1 MRVAVLTNEFPPTI
15 YGGAGVHVDFLVR
28 ELRKLLDVDVH
39 CFGEPRPGATAHVP
53 PAELAGAN
61 PALRTLGIDVEMAAS
76 VHGADVV
83 HSHTWYANF
92 GGHLTSL
99 LHGIPHVVSA
109 HSLEPMRPWK
119 AEQLGGGYAISS
131 WAERTAYE
139 AAEAVIAVSH
149 GMRADVLAAYPAV
162 DPDRVHVVHN
172 GVDTDFYAPDPDTD
186 TVRALGIDPDRPYV
200 LYVGRITRQKGLP
213 HLLAAAH
220 RLDPGVQ
227 VVLCASAPDTPE
239 IAAEVSSGVAGL
251 TAERGGGVFWIED
264 MLPRHDV
271 VQLLSHATAFC
282 CPSVYEPL
290 GIVNL
295 EAMGC
300 GTAVVASDVGGIPEV
315 VVDGETGYLA
325 HYDPAAVPEFEAA
338 LADGMNALVRD
349 PARAREM
356 GAAGRRRAVE
366 EFAWDAIAQ
375 QTVEIYDSVR
385 R

>member
-1 MRVAVLTNEFPPTI
+1 
-15 YGGAGVHVDFLVR
+15 
-28 ELRKLLDVDVH
+28 
-39 CFGEPRPGATAHVP
+39 
-53 PAELAGAN
+53 
-61 PALRTLGIDVEMAAS
+61 
-76 VHGADVV
+76 
-83 HSHTWYANF
+83 
-92 GGHLTSL
+92 
-99 LHGIPHVVSA
+99 
-109 HSLEPMRPWK
+109 MRPWK

-139 AAEAVIAVSH
+139 AAAAVIAVSH
-149 GMRADVLAAYPAV
+149 GMRNDVLTAYPAV
-162 DPDRVHVVHN
+162 DPARVHVVHN
-172 GVDTDFYAPDPDTD
+172 GVDTDFYAPDPSTD

-200 LYVGRITRQKGLP
+200 IYVGRITRQKGLP

-239 IAAEVSSGVAGL
+239 IAAEVSLGVAEL

-264 MLPRHDV
+264 MLPRQDV

-295 EAMGC
+295 EAMAC

-325 HYDPAAVPEFEAA
+325 HYDPAQTTEFETA
-338 LADGMNALVRD
+338 LADGLNALVRD
-349 PARAREM
+349 PERARAM
-356 GAAGRRRAVE
+356 GAAGRQRAVDH
-366 EFAWDAIAQ
+366 FAWHTIAQ
-375 QTVEIYDSVR
+375 QTLGIYDSVR
-385 R
+385 AAATA